1 MKPLIDWTVLSCIAA
16 MSGMSASGLDVDV
29 PLRGQQGWQEA
40 KNADEDSKD
49 EDSKDEDSKDE
60 DSKDED
66 SKDGERA
73 DEDEGDSDN

>member
-60 DSKDED
+60 DSKD
-66 SKDGERA
+66 GERA

>member
-49 EDSKDEDSKDE
+49 EDSKD
-60 DSKDED
+60 
-66 SKDGERA
+66 GERA

>member
-49 EDSKDEDSKDE
+49 EDSKDEDSKD
-60 DSKDED
+60 
-66 SKDGERA
+66 GERA